1 MCFFGKSEKDR
12 RLAKRGSRDNGRRT
26 VKVVLCGN
34 SYVGKTSIT
43 TRYKNG
49 IFKEVHD
56 PTIAATY
63 QEKKLKAKTG

>member
-1 MCFFGKSEKDR
+1 MCFYSKKDKDKKQLR
-12 RLAKRGSRDNGRRT
+12 KGASRDYQKRM

-49 IFKEVHD
+49 VFKEVHD

-63 QEKKLKAKTG
+63 Q